1 MTGSEKRRGR
11 LGRYVY
17 VACQLAHVL
26 ISLSFLAAAV
36 VEFVAESPYFDVIGH
51 PSTVPAQDLYRVS
64 RGGGGAGCVHWHRIH
79 PLWGALFLACLV
91 RRGRDDCGKE
101 RLRSGRERLSVWQIG
116 QCGVGGRVQ

>member
-1 MTGSEKRRGR
+1 MCSVRVVRVSYKMAMELAGNEKRRGR

-36 VEFVAESPYFDVIGH
+36 TEFVAESPYFDVLGH

-64 RGGGGAGCVHWHRIH
+64 RGGERRHVHWRRIH
-79 PLWGALFLACLV
+79 PPECGAGGSIPPTQLGED
-91 RRGRDDCGKE
+91 GRYD
-101 RLRSGRERLSVWQIG
+101 
-116 QCGVGGRVQ
+116 